1 MFHRKTQQKLSLVVD
16 DKWADISQLIT
27 SPLKNG
33 LKFNIYADGT
43 LVIEELQ
50 LTKYGL
56 IKSGKPVYGKPLK
69 DGSMLA
75 LTDLKFVKNIG
86 RGGEAH
92 VNLYIHE
99 KTNTHIA
106 IKEIVMNSN
115 VHEEGE
121 SRRKQIYSEL
131 RTYTEIVKN
140 NISGF
145 LDIYGV
151 FYDEGLVKIALEYM
165 DSGSLYDFQKT
176 LISPRIPE
184 NVLSVIARPVLQAL
198 LFLHENLY
206 AVHKDIKPH
215 NILLTSENRA
225 VLADFG
231 ILEFF
236 DKDGSIKQNLG
247 TRKYMSPERINPSEF
262 DYITKN
268 VLSFT
273 AGDIWGLGVSI
284 LEAALGHHPFDSIIN
299 SSIFSLI
306 NYFDKNEDYIMHC
319 LSNEFSED
327 FRNFIT
333 LCLKRDPKNRATARQ
348 LLEHP
353 FILRIM

>member
-1 MFHRKTQQKLSLVVD
+1 MVVYNF
-16 DKWADISQLIT
+16 S
-27 SPLKNG
+27 
-33 LKFNIYADGT
+33 YADGT
-43 LVIEELQ
+43 LVIEEFQ

-56 IKSGKPVYGKPLK
+56 AKSEKPVYGKPLK

-92 VNLYIHE
+92 VNLYFHE
-99 KTNTHIA
+99 KTNIYIS
-106 IKEIVMNSN
+106 IKEIVMNTN

-121 SRRKQIYSEL
+121 SLRKQIYSEL
-131 RTYTEIVKN
+131 RTYTEIVNN

-184 NVLSVIARPVLQAL
+184 NVLSYIARPVLQAL
-198 LFLHENLY
+198 LFLHENLQ

-236 DKDGSIKQNLG
+236 DKDRSSIKQNLG

-268 VLSFT
+268 ILSFT
-273 AGDIWGLGVSI
+273 AGDIWGLGVSL

-299 SSIFSLI
+299 RSIFALI
-306 NYFDKNEDYIMHC
+306 TYFDKNEHYIMDC

-353 FILRIM
+353 FILRTIVP